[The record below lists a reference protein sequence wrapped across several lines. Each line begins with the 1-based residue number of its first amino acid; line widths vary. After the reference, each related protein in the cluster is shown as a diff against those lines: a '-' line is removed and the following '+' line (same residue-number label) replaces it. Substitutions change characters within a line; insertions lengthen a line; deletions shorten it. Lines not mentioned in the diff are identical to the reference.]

1 MRGKV
6 TMKSPVM
13 LIAIVLPL
21 LSGCESYKRLLYDN
35 PSISDA
41 KQGQEC
47 LPPDPVG
54 LGRSLDLNGGE
65 AMRLGGITKLRRLEY
80 QIVKFHGVGRECVI
94 AHRE

>member
-1 MRGKV
+1 
-6 TMKSPVM
+6 M
-13 LIAIVLPL
+13 LIAMVLPL
-21 LSGCESYKRLLYDN
+21 LSGCESYKRSLYDN
-35 PSISDA
+35 PSIPDA

-80 QIVKFHGVGRECVI
+80 QVVKFQGVGRECVI
-94 AHRE
+94 AYGE